1 MKIKEITN
9 EEFEKMCFD
18 IHTYGQLKYSKKVG
32 RSQTSISQIVNKKR
46 KASQWMLSK
55 MIREINQ
62 LKLYGDI

>member
-1 MKIKEITN
+1 MKIKEITG
-9 EEFEKMCFD
+9 EDFEQMCFD
-18 IHTYGQLKYSKKVG
+18 IHTYGQLKYSKMVD

-62 LKLYGDI
+62 LKKTDI